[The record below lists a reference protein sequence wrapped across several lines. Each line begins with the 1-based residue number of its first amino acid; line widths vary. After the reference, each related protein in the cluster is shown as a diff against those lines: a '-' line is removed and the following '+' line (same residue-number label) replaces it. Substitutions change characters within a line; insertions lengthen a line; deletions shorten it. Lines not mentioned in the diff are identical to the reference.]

1 MHFQSLTY
9 VEAVLAG
16 WHCPECS
23 MELQNIV
30 CTVTIWVI
38 LNHFYI
44 TTTFLQNNL
53 PWRWRIIRDGLD
65 CTIPNFCHVWGHVMD
80 FAEGH
85 WGMVR
90 KNGFPIYYNCQFV
103 VWRFHIRNVCNKF
116 VKVWCLMW
124 LQLVIGH
131 DFKLHSFLKNILQ
144 W

>member
-1 MHFQSLTY
+1 MLSRVRGKYL
-9 VEAVLAG
+9 LALPWTFDG
-16 WHCPECS
+16 ITKYGMFS
-23 MELQNIV
+23 YNLGDIIQY
-30 CTVTIWVI
+30 
-38 LNHFYI
+38 HFYI
-44 TTTFLQNNL
+44 TTPFLQNNL

-90 KNGFPIYYNCQFV
+90 KYGFPIYYNCQFI
-103 VWRFHIRNVCNKF
+103 VWRFYIRNVCNKF
-116 VKVWCLMW
+116 VKVRCLMW

-131 DFKLHSFLKNILQ
+131 DIKLQSFLKNTLQ